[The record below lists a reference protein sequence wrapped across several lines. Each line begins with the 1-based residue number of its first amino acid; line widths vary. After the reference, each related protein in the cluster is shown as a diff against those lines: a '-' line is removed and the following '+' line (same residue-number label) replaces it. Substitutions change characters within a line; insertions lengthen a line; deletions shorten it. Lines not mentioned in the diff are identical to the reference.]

1 MIANYHSH
9 TWRCT
14 HAQGTEE
21 EYVRCAIDRGLKI
34 LGFSDHA
41 PYYYPDRYVSRIRM
55 RPEQLKD
62 YADTVLALQKT
73 YQKQIDIYLGLE
85 IEYYPDLIPQM
96 LPFYRDHGIS
106 YLILGQHYLYNEI
119 NAPYVGRPPT
129 DSEEILSRYCN
140 QVIDAIH
147 TGLFTYLAHPDLV
160 YFIGQPEIYRTHMRR
175 LCREAKQAGLPL
187 EINLAG
193 ISTQRNYPNRAF
205 WEIAAEEGCQVVL
218 GCDAHTPEGLREEN
232 TERQALQW
240 VQELGLDLLQTV
252 ELKKF

>member
-1 MIANYHSH
+1 MIANYHTH
-9 TWRCT
+9 TWRCN

-21 EYVRCAIDRGLKI
+21 DYIRCAIDRGLKI

-41 PYYYPDRYVSRIRM
+41 PYYYPDGYVSRIRM

-62 YADTVLALQKT
+62 YADTILALQKT

-85 IEYYPDLIPQM
+85 IEYYPDLTAQM

-106 YLILGQHYLYNEI
+106 YLILGQHYLHNEI

-160 YFIGQPEIYRTHMRR
+160 YFIGQPEIYNTHMRR
-175 LCREAKQAGLPL
+175 LCKEAKQAGLPL

-193 ISTQRNYPNRAF
+193 ISTQRNYPNRQF
-205 WEIAAEEGCQVVL
+205 WEIAAKEGCQVVL
-218 GCDAHTPEGLREEN
+218 GCDAHTPEGLQDVK
-232 TERQALQW
+232 TEQQALQW
-240 VQELGLDLLQTV
+240 VQELGLPLLETV

>member
-9 TWRCT
+9 TWRCN

-41 PYYYPDRYVSRIRM
+41 PYYYPGGYVSRIRM

-73 YQKQIDIYLGLE
+73 YQKQIDICLGLE
-85 IEYYPDLIPQM
+85 IEYYPDLTTQM

-106 YLILGQHYLYNEI
+106 YLILGQHYLDNEI

-129 DSEEILSRYCN
+129 DSEDILNRYCN
-140 QVIDAIH
+140 QVIEAIH
-147 TGLFTYLAHPDLV
+147 TGVFTYLAHPDLV
-160 YFIGQPEIYRTHMRR
+160 YFVGQPEIYNTHMRR

-193 ISTQRNYPNRAF
+193 MSTQRNYPNRQF
-205 WEIAAEEGCQVVL
+205 WEIAAEEGCQAVL
-218 GCDAHTPEGLREEN
+218 GCDAHMPEGLLDIK
-232 TERQALQW
+232 TELQALQW
-240 VQELGLDLLQTV
+240 VHDLELDLLQTI

>member
-1 MIANYHSH
+1 MIANYHTH
-9 TWRCT
+9 TWRCN

-41 PYYYPDRYVSRIRM
+41 PYYYPDGYVSRIRM
-55 RPEQLKD
+55 LPEQLKD

-73 YQKQIDIYLGLE
+73 YQKQLDICVGLE
-85 IEYYPDLIPQM
+85 IEYYPNLTSQM
-96 LPFYRDHGIS
+96 LPFYREHGIS
-106 YLILGQHYLYNEI
+106 YLILGQHYLDNEM

-129 DSEEILSRYCN
+129 DSEDMLSRYCN

-160 YFIGQPEIYRTHMRR
+160 YYVGQPEIYKTHMRR

-193 ISTQRNYPNRAF
+193 MSTQRNYPNRQF
-205 WEIAAEEGCQVVL
+205 WELAAEEGCQVVL
-218 GCDAHTPEGLREEN
+218 GCDAHTPEALLDEK
-232 TERQALQW
+232 TEQQALKW
-240 VQELGLDLLQTV
+240 VQELELNLLHRV